1 VNFARDGK
9 HEEMVAALSRLCVV
23 PIDVVDRL
31 MGGDR
36 PDPIL
41 ILCKSAGWEWP
52 TARTLIMAR
61 PGNNSASSVGL
72 DTAFT
77 NFERL
82 SPATAQRVMRFWQA
96 RPAGNG
102 SGRQA

>member
-1 VNFARDGK
+1 MCIRDRVVAA
-9 HEEMVAALSRLCVV
+9 VAALCAV

-41 ILCKSAGWEWP
+41 ILCKAVGWGWQTAHAII
-52 TARTLIMAR
+52 TARPEGKKT
-61 PGNNSASSVGL
+61 SSQAL
-72 DTAFT
+72 DNAYS

-82 SPATAQRVMRFWQA
+82 SPATALRVMRFWQA
-96 RPAGNG
+96 G
-102 SGRQA
+102 GRATA